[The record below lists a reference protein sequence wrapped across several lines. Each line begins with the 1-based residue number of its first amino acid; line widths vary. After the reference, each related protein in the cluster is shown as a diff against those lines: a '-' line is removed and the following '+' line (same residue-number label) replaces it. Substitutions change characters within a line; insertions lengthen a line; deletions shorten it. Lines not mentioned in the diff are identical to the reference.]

1 MNKNKFIILMPS
13 YNVAKW
19 IGLSI
24 ETIKLQSYKNFECV
38 IVDDASTD
46 DTYSIVESS
55 IQDDSRFHLIRNKNN
70 LGSSL
75 GNMIQAFDYIQ
86 PDDEDIIIRLDGDD
100 WLSSVFVLEYLDN
113 IYNSTGCW
121 LTYGTYQTYPS
132 GQDGSHHCIDIP
144 DDVHEDRAY
153 REWTH
158 VYSHLRTHKAFL
170 LKNVDRNDLKY
181 TDGGDYFRE
190 AEDVAHMFPLIE
202 MCGKDKIFCIKDIL
216 LILNR
221 ENENNV
227 ANKRLNKQ
235 KETEALIR
243 NKKVYEVL
251 SR

>member
-1 MNKNKFIILMPS
+1 MKNKFIIIIPL
-13 YNVAKW
+13 YNAAKW
-19 IGLSI
+19 IKLSL
-24 ETIKLQSYKNFECV
+24 ETIKLQSFENFECV
-38 IVDDASTD
+38 IIDDKSTD
-46 DTYSIVESS
+46 DSIDVISK
-55 IQDDSRFHLIRNKNN
+55 IIGDDDRFHLITNN
-70 LGSSL
+70 VNVGSSL
-75 GNMIQAFDYIQ
+75 ENFIKGFDYIN
-86 PDDEDIIIRLDGDD
+86 PADDDIIVRLDGDD

>member
-1 MNKNKFIILMPS
+1 MRNKFIILIPL
-13 YNVAKW
+13 YNVSKW
-19 IGLSI
+19 ISLSLNL
-24 ETIKLQSYKNFECV
+24 IKLQSYKNFKCV

-46 DTYSIVESS
+46 NSVEVIKSI
-55 IQDDSRFHLIRNKNN
+55 IQDDSRFHLITNEKN

-75 GNMIQAFDYIQ
+75 GNMMKAFDYIQ
-86 PDDEDIIIRLDGDD
+86 PEDEDIIIRLDGDD
-100 WLSSVFVLEYLDN
+100 WLSSVFVLDYLN
-113 IYNSTGCW
+113 SIYESNNCW
-121 LTYGTYQTYPS
+121 LTYGTYQCYPK
-132 GQDGSHHCIDIP
+132 GTDGFHHCIDVP

-170 LKNVDRNDLKY
+170 LRNVDRNDLKY
-181 TDGGDYFRE
+181 TADGDYFRE

-202 MCGKDKIFCIKDIL
+202 MCGKDRIFCIKDIL

-243 NKKVYEVL
+243 KKKSYGIL
-251 SR
+251 NR

>member
-1 MNKNKFIILMPS
+1 MKNKFIIIIPL
-13 YNVAKW
+13 YNAAKW
-19 IGLSI
+19 IKLSL
-24 ETIKLQSYKNFECV
+24 ETIKLQSFENFECV
-38 IVDDASTD
+38 IIDDKSTD
-46 DTYSIVESS
+46 DSIDVIST
-55 IQDDSRFHLIRNKNN
+55 IIGDDDRFHLITNN
-70 LGSSL
+70 VNVGSSL
-75 GNMIQAFDYIQ
+75 ENFIKGFDYIN
-86 PDDEDIIIRLDGDD
+86 PADDDIIVRLDGDD

-153 REWTH
+153 RERTH